1 MFISRSL
8 TCLALCL
15 FIVGCGGGNTTGTN
29 GSDADMVEEDVLG
42 PAEAINQ
49 AMADAGGGTESETTE
64 TATPS
69 AAGTIA
75 LSPENTQ
82 IQFIG
87 THNRENL
94 DPRTCEF
101 TDFAGTAMVDD
112 DGNLTGVTVE
122 IQTNSVK
129 TFDQKLTDHLMNEEF
144 LDVNVH
150 PTIVFE
156 TTGIDMGEDGA
167 TLNGDLTLMG
177 TTKPVSIPAE
187 VSVTDGKLSLS
198 GSLKINRSEYGMDQN
213 LDSVNDE
220 VEIKVTV
227 ENAG

>member
-1 MFISRSL
+1 
-8 TCLALCL
+8 LALCL
-15 FIVGCGGGNTTGTN
+15 FIAGCGGGNGTS
-29 GSDADMVEEDVLG
+29 GPDAETDLGDADSLG

-49 AMADAGGGTESETTE
+49 AMADAGDGTETESTEGE
-64 TATPS
+64 TATPT
-69 AAGTIA
+69 AEAGAIA
-75 LSPENTQ
+75 LSPDNTQ

-101 TDFAGTAMVDD
+101 EEFSGTATLDD
-112 DGNLTGVTVE
+112 EGSLAAVTVE
-122 IQTNSVK
+122 IQTDSVT
-129 TFDQKLTDHLMNEEF
+129 TFDQKLTNHLKNEEF

-150 PTIVFE
+150 PTILFE
-156 TTGIDMGEDGA
+156 TTGVETGEDA
-167 TLNGDLTLMG
+167 TTLHGNLTLLG

-187 VSVTDGKLSLS
+187 VSITDGKVSLS

-220 VEIKVTV
+220 VEIRFTV